1 MSLAA
6 YLDHLQAQGRTSTA
20 RVVKLVLEQYERFLA
35 SRHRTPLSASTSD
48 LAAYRLFLASPAAS
62 IAGTPLA
69 LSTQATRL
77 ATVKGFHHFLRRRG
91 LVIHDAA
98 ADLVMPR
105 LPRRTV
111 RKSWL
116 DQQEAQALLA
126 TAGDLVAA
134 EPVGSRPWALALRDL
149 AVVALALATGR
160 RRSGLV
166 GLDLRDFDATEG
178 EIRVEWEKGRCG
190 RVLPVAVWAVAI
202 VTAYRDRARPVILA
216 ERQSEALFV
225 GEHSGRYAVETY
237 ADLLH
242 RLHAATCAAH
252 PDLRDLPAKH
262 LTSHSLRVTFA
273 RTLFANGCGIR
284 SINELMLHQKLSTT
298 AAYTPIPLDEL
309 RRALRCAHPR
319 A

>member
-1 MSLAA
+1 MTLAA
-6 YLDHLQAQGRTSTA
+6 YLDHLHAQGRTSTA
-20 RVVKLVLEQYERFLA
+20 RVVKPVLEQYETFLA
-35 SRHRTPLSASTSD
+35 NRHRTPLTATAED
-48 LAAYRLFLASPAAS
+48 LGAYRLFLASPAAA

-77 ATVKGFHHFLRRRG
+77 ATVKGYHRFLRRRG
-91 LVIHDAA
+91 LVIHDATA
-98 ADLVMPR
+98 GLVLPR
-105 LPRRTV
+105 LHRRTV

-116 DQQEAQALLA
+116 DQQEAQALLT
-126 TAGDLVAA
+126 TAGNLVAA
-134 EPVGSRPWALALRDL
+134 EPVGSWSWAIALRDL

-166 GLDLRDFDATEG
+166 GLDLCDFDATEG
-178 EIRVEWEKGRCG
+178 EIRVAWEKGRSG
-190 RVLPVAVWAVAI
+190 RVLPVAAWAVAI

-216 ERQSEALFV
+216 GRPSEALFV
-225 GEHSGRYAVETY
+225 GEHSDRYAVETY
-237 ADLLH
+237 AGLLH

-252 PDLRDLPAKH
+252 PDLADLPAKR

-284 SINELMLHQKLSTT
+284 SINGLMLHQKLSTT
-298 AAYTPIPLDEL
+298 AAYTPIPLEEL
-309 RRALRCAHPR
+309 RRVLRSAHPR